1 MLYPP
6 RHQSP
11 KEHGDEEAE
20 GVAGHDEGAGGA
32 AEVGVR
38 DLRHEDGGGDQVAAR
53 AVPGGKPIQSE
64 SCFHK
69 LERRTCR

>member
-32 AEVGVR
+32 PQLGVG
-38 DLRHEDGGGDQVAAR
+38 DLRHKDGGGDQVAAS
-53 AVPGGKPIQSE
+53 AVTRRKPFRE
-64 SCFHK
+64 CKELFHV
-69 LERRTCR
+69 

>member
-32 AEVGVR
+32 AEVWVR
-38 DLRHEDGGGDQVAAR
+38 DLRHEDGGRDQVAAG

>member
-1 MLYPP
+1 MPYPP

-32 AEVGVR
+32 AQVGVR

-53 AVPGGKPIQSE
+53 AVPGGKPI
-64 SCFHK
+64 
-69 LERRTCR
+69 